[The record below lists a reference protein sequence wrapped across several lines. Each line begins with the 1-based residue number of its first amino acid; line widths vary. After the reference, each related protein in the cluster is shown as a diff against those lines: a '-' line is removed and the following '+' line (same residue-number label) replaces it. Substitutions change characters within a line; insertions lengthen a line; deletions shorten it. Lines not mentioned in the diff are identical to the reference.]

1 MPSPHRV
8 PLWLMGLTNLSYG
21 LYGGVVAFAVP
32 RRPRDRNVPEIA
44 IAGLTAVAFSPGF
57 YAFLLSP
64 ILDVRFSRRW
74 YAVALAI
81 VASLTL
87 VVAFLNLD
95 HLVFCWKPRSPS
107 VFSLPIFIKVPMG
120 VGSRP

>member
-1 MPSPHRV
+1 MTNPRRV

-21 LYGGVVAFAVP
+21 LYGGVLHSRFP
-32 RRPRDRNVPEIA
+32 LLGDRNVPETA

-74 YAVALAI
+74 YAV
-81 VASLTL
+81 
-87 VVAFLNLD
+87 
-95 HLVFCWKPRSPS
+95 CWRSSPR
-107 VFSLPIFIKVPMG
+107 
-120 VGSRP
+120 